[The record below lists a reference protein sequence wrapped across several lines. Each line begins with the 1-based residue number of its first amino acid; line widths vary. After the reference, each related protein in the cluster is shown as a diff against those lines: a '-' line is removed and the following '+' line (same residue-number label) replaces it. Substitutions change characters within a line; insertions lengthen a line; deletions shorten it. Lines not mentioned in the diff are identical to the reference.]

1 MRRLVRFCST
11 RRILFSAAFAVGSVL
26 ASEPI
31 AAQESTPVGVG
42 PGAETAVVI
51 IDSLGN
57 HTLLR
62 VGRDQVETLLAAA
75 RVVIPLRSDSVS
87 TNGQIARS
95 CASTP
100 GCSIAADTNATVAA
114 RRCGLTRT
122 EIGAAIAGSLLRGFL
137 IP

>member
-26 ASEPI
+26 ACEPI
-31 AAQESTPVGVG
+31 AAQESIPGRVG
-42 PGAETAVVI
+42 PAAETAVVI
-51 IDSLGN
+51 IDSVGN
-57 HTLLR
+57 HTLVR
-62 VGRDQVETLLAAA
+62 VGRDQVETLLATA

-87 TNGQIARS
+87 TNGELARS
-95 CASTP
+95 CAATP
-100 GCSIAADTNATVAA
+100 GCSTGADTNAKVVA

-122 EIGAAIAGSLLRGFL
+122 EIGAAIAGSLLRGLL